1 MRKKENSKSLMIGVP
16 GIVLQMVGNFFKPED
31 SGGEGAILCG
41 LLMLAGTVL
50 LIWGLWYYAKS
61 RDRSGYWSLCG
72 LLSCIG
78 IIILACLRD
87 KNTESLD
94 ASSETTPAPEPPD
107 LIPSGDGDWAMWD
120 DDA

>member
-87 KNTESLD
+87 KHATGC
-94 ASSETTPAPEPPD
+94 ETTPLSQIEPPD
-107 LIPSGDGDWAMWD
+107 LIPPGDGDWAMWD